1 MIQPPITPLSLV
13 LLLFVL
19 TFCPRALA
27 YSPYQQSDIEQIII
41 TESVRQSLPP
51 SLALAI
57 AKAES
62 GFDPYAL
69 SHAGARGV
77 MQIMPATAEG
87 EFSVPASRL
96 YEPTTNIRI
105 GVAFIKQL
113 IKTYGGRVDIALSHY
128 NGGSAVK
135 DKNNNYR
142 IIPATK
148 AYVSKVLAYQKKYQH
163 DGLDSRFYSAYGDGE
178 YSHFYE
184 DDTLASASMP
194 SPTLT
199 IDARHD
205 SRIEALQKLRVH
217 NLTRSAGEV
226 QTSLTRH
233 AVLPYNAATTSKR
246 AKVAQWESIY
256 KE

>member
-1 MIQPPITPLSLV
+1 MIQQPITRFFLV

-19 TFCPRALA
+19 WFCPRALA
-27 YSPYQQSDIEQIII
+27 YSPYQQSDIEQMIIA
-41 TESVRQSLPP
+41 ESKRQSLPP
-51 SLALAI
+51 SLALAM

-96 YEPTTNIRI
+96 YDPATNIRI
-105 GVAFIKQL
+105 GVAFINQL

-128 NGGSAVK
+128 NGGSRVK
-135 DKNNNYR
+135 DQYNNYR
-142 IIPATK
+142 VIPATQG
-148 AYVSKVLAYQKKYQH
+148 YVAKVLAYQREYQK
-163 DGLDSRFYSAYGDGE
+163 DGVDALNYRSYGDSGYLQTYARATTNHSTSPSVE
-178 YSHFYE
+178 A
-184 DDTLASASMP
+184 DLSA
-194 SPTLT
+194 
-199 IDARHD
+199 DND
-205 SRIEALQKLRVH
+205 SRIRRLQKLRVH
-217 NLTRSAGEV
+217 NLTREAGGV
-226 QTSLTRH
+226 QTSSVRH
-233 AVLPYNAATTSKR
+233 AVLPYDTAPTSKR

>member
-1 MIQPPITPLSLV
+1 MKQQPSTRFYLV

-19 TFCPRALA
+19 MFCPRAWA
-27 YSPYQQSDIEQIII
+27 YSPYQQSDIEQMIIA
-41 TESVRQSLPP
+41 ESVRQSLPP
-51 SLALAI
+51 SLALAV

-96 YEPTTNIRI
+96 YDPATNIRI
-105 GVAFIKQL
+105 GVAFINQL

-128 NGGSAVK
+128 NGGSRVK
-135 DKNNNYR
+135 DQYNNYR
-142 IIPATK
+142 VIPATQD
-148 AYVSKVLAYQKKYQH
+148 YVSKVLAYQRDYQIEGV
-163 DGLDSRFYSAYGDGE
+163 DAINYSPYGDGE
-178 YSHFYE
+178 YSQVYARATT
-184 DDTLASASMP
+184 DYSTPQGVAPDISAGN
-194 SPTLT
+194 
-199 IDARHD
+199 D
-205 SRIEALQKLRVH
+205 SRISRLQKLRVH
-217 NLTRSAGEV
+217 NLTRTVGGV
-226 QTSLTRH
+226 QTSSIRQ
-233 AVLPYNAATTSKR
+233 AVLPYDTAPTSKR